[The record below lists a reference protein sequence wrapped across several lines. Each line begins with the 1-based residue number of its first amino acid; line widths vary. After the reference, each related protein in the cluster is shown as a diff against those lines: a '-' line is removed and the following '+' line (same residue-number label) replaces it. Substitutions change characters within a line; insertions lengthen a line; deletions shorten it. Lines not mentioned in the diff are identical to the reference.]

1 MILFL
6 TLQDLSGSDI
16 KEKHKQVFE
25 QHIDL
30 LIVDESHFGARAQSY
45 GEVIYSNSS
54 ERKKFFKNQQQD
66 GSDNNTEINALDNIK
81 ELSPDYTLHLSGTP
95 YRILMG
101 NEFSNPKQIVGKV
114 QFEDILDAKAKWFEE
129 HLDEP
134 EWKNPYFGFPQMVRF
149 AFNLNDDAKQKV
161 EDLTKDG
168 KMSQLNEL
176 FGPMANNKDD
186 DNHVKFKHE
195 SYVLKTLQ
203 ALDGSVESESIFPIL
218 NYDKLKEGK
227 MAHHIVMVLP
237 FKASCDAMEKLL
249 TDYKDD
255 FFNFSNY
262 EIINIAGHDAPSRQ
276 DAKNKIKNYANE
288 GKKTIS
294 LTVNKMLTGVT
305 VPQWDAMIFLKD
317 TQSPQEYDQAI
328 YRLQSPYVT
337 KQVDENGKILN
348 KEDLKPQ
355 TLLIDFAP
363 NRMMSIEQ
371 YKAFVLTASEG
382 GVGNAKVKESLIRQM
397 IASPIITINNE
408 KLTQV
413 QPTDVLKYIA
423 AYSSEK
429 GIIEEAGEISVDLS
443 ILENDIIKAAI
454 DREHELGSKSGIQFG
469 QNEDGDDETDAG
481 DVDSEPSDDDDD
493 EGADGDGS
501 TDTAES
507 KDSNDSLAKKIQ
519 NYYLRILFYAFLS
532 GETEINN
539 LVDVVDS
546 FDRNQRLAKHLGIE
560 KSVLLKIDRALTNP
574 WVRSELDN
582 KISNANALLADNS
595 VEPSEKIARAIR
607 SFKRISESEV
617 FTSKKITELMV
628 EQVLAEI
635 DFTNF
640 NTNPKLFIDI
650 ASKSGIYLL
659 VLFDKLLTQ
668 DVDSEIAK
676 NCLYAVATSPVAYEF
691 TRKVYELM
699 GLPVDHIVD
708 IEWASSYELI
718 KEKEKPYVIDGLS
731 QYYFKGDE
739 NMKFDVVVGNPPYQ
753 DENVG
758 NNNQAAPIYN
768 LFFDLAEKIAA
779 KYCLIAPARFLTNQG
794 ATPKAWNK
802 KMLNDNHLKIAYF
815 NSKSKEVFPN
825 IDIKGG
831 VVVIHR
837 DKDKEFGAIDTFIP
851 FEELSS
857 IYGKVKK
864 ITKGNICGFVYSPD
878 SYRLTDTMFEE
889 NPNLVGRTDDSHAK
903 AVASSIF
910 ERYPEVFSNTKPSDG
925 DNYIQIYGRQ
935 NGERTYKFIKRK
947 YVAQHNNLDKW
958 KVFVP
963 GANGTG
969 AIGEIVSTPVIGQPV
984 IGHNQT
990 FVSLGEFDTE
1000 FEAEALLKYI
1010 KSKFGR
1016 VMLGIMKT
1024 TQNNQSKN
1032 TWSKVPMQNF
1042 TPDSDIDWTKS
1053 IPEIDQQ
1060 LYTKYSLSQ
1069 EEIEFIEEKVK
1080 PME

>member
-1 MILFL
+1 MIENTELLDQIIVGYVPHRIYAFSTPQAVAYLKVGETSRSVPVRLKEWQSKIADLKHENDWLAMLPEGEKEQKEFFQDFALHKYFKDNAYEFLLPEDAPGNSKEFYKVTLEQVENGIRAIDLDYASEPPHQYTYLSIADKSRGVKQWARNENFNPRDNQQEVIDNIVAVSKDKTVTPNYLLFAVMRFGKTFVALEAAKALGFKLTVVVSAKADVKLEWKQNLESHEDFEGYVFLGSDSLSDSSTAIEDNIKNNKVILFL

-45 GEVIYSNSS
+45 GEVIYSSSS

-161 EDLTKDG
+161 EDLTKNG
-168 KMSQLNEL
+168 KTSQLNEL
-176 FGPMANNKDD
+176 FVPMSKNKND

-195 SYVLKTLQ
+195 SNVLEILR
-203 ALDGSVESESIFPIL
+203 ALDGSVGSESIFPIL

-237 FKASCDAMEKLL
+237 FKASCDAMGKLL
-249 TDYKDD
+249 TDHKGDYTN
-255 FFNFSNY
+255 FNDY

-276 DAKNKIKNYANE
+276 NVKKKIENYANE

-305 VPQWDAMIFLKD
+305 VPQWDTMIFLKD
-317 TQSPQEYDQAI
+317 THSPQEYDQAI

-337 KQVDENGKILN
+337 KQIDGNGYLLN

-371 YKAFVLTASEG
+371 YKAFILTASEG
-382 GVGNAKVKESLIRQM
+382 GVGNDKVKESLTRQM
-397 IASPIITINNE
+397 TASPIITINSE

-413 QPTDVLKYIA
+413 QPADILKYIA

-443 ILENDIIKAAI
+443 ILENEIIKAAI
-454 DREHELGSKSGIQFG
+454 DSEHEIGSKSGINFG

-481 DVDSEPSDDDDD
+481 DVDSEPDND
-493 EGADGDGS
+493 ESSDGDGS
-501 TDTAES
+501 TETAES
-507 KDSNDSLAKKIQ
+507 KNEKDSLAKKIQ

-532 GETEINN
+532 EETEINN
-539 LVDVVDS
+539 LIDVIDS
-546 FDRNQRLAKHLGIE
+546 FDHNKRLAGHLGIE
-560 KSVLLKIDRALTNP
+560 KSVLLEIDKTLTNP
-574 WVRSELDN
+574 WIRSELDN

-595 VEPSEKIARAIR
+595 VEPSEKVARAIR

-617 FTSKKITELMV
+617 FTHRKITELMV

-635 DFTNF
+635 DFTDF
-640 NTNPKLFIDI
+640 YSNPKLFIDI

-659 VLFDKLLTQ
+659 VLFDKLLAKG
-668 DVDSEIAK
+668 VDSDVAK

-699 GLPVDHIVD
+699 GFPVEHILD
-708 IEWASSYELI
+708 IEWASSYDLI
-718 KEKEKPYVIDGLS
+718 KEKEKPYVIDGLNR
-731 QYYFKGDE
+731 YYFNGDE
-739 NMKFDVVVGNPPYQ
+739 DMKFDVVVGNPPFQ
-753 DENVG
+753 EETKGTSDK
-758 NNNQAAPIYN
+758 QIYN
-768 LFFDLAEKIAA
+768 FFMDLN
-779 KYCLIAPARFLTNQG
+779 YSYY
-794 ATPKAWNK
+794 PK
-802 KMLNDNHLKIAYF
+802 L
-815 NSKSKEVFPN
+815 
-825 IDIKGG
+825 
-831 VVVIHR
+831 
-837 DKDKEFGAIDTFIP
+837 
-851 FEELSS
+851 
-857 IYGKVKK
+857 
-864 ITKGNICGFVYSPD
+864 
-878 SYRLTDTMFEE
+878 
-889 NPNLVGRTDDSHAK
+889 
-903 AVASSIF
+903 
-910 ERYPEVFSNTKPSDG
+910 
-925 DNYIQIYGRQ
+925 
-935 NGERTYKFIKRK
+935 
-947 YVAQHNNLDKW
+947 
-958 KVFVP
+958 
-963 GANGTG
+963 
-969 AIGEIVSTPVIGQPV
+969 
-984 IGHNQT
+984 
-990 FVSLGEFDTE
+990 
-1000 FEAEALLKYI
+1000 
-1010 KSKFGR
+1010 
-1016 VMLGIMKT
+1016 
-1024 TQNNQSKN
+1024 
-1032 TWSKVPMQNF
+1032 
-1042 TPDSDIDWTKS
+1042 
-1053 IPEIDQQ
+1053 
-1060 LYTKYSLSQ
+1060 
-1069 EEIEFIEEKVK
+1069 
-1080 PME
+1080 